1 MTRQSYIMVVVAR
14 AAWAKSDNRTQV
26 TMKGPG
32 VDKVHSVDDAASAA
46 AVVLQ
51 EEEPEEQG
59 MQILL

>member
-1 MTRQSYIMVVVAR
+1 M
-14 AAWAKSDNRTQV
+14 